1 MYLKNKWCR
10 RIVQLIGVSDYVRV
24 WYLYPVVIT
33 LTFCMLVGYC
43 KWTLG
48 IIHVI
53 VIVILPF
60 LSCHDHACRCP
71 KRARLINFMLAL
83 LFNCLFVTLNDL
95 YNASLKTISEY
106 HIQKKIFIY
115 LETWFICVVN
125 DICYITYFLDKILVG
140 LNAILKYN

>member
-1 MYLKNKWCR
+1 MYMKNKWCR
-10 RIVQLIGVSDYVRV
+10 RIVQLIGMSDYVRV

-33 LTFCMLVGYC
+33 LTICMLGGYC

-71 KRARLINFMLAL
+71 KRARLINFML

-95 YNASLKTISEY
+95 YNVSLKTISEY

-115 LETWFICVVN
+115 LETWSICVVN
-125 DICYITYFLDKILVG
+125 DICYITYYLDKILVG

>member
-1 MYLKNKWCR
+1 MYMKNKWCR

-71 KRARLINFMLAL
+71 KRARLNNFML
-83 LFNCLFVTLNDL
+83 LFNCLFVTLKDI
-95 YNASLKTISEY
+95 YNVSLKTISEY
-106 HIQKKIFIY
+106 QIQKKNIHLLRHLIY
-115 LETWFICVVN
+115 LRCKWHLLHHIFSSWFES
-125 DICYITYFLDKILVG
+125 YFKI
-140 LNAILKYN
+140 